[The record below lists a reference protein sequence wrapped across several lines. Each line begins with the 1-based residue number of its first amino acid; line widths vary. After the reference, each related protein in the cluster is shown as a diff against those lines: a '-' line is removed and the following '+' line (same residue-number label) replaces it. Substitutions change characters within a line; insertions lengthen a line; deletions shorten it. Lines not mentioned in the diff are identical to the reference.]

1 MPHDNAGT
9 MRRKLSFR
17 RTFREAFS
25 QVFGQFRSLAKLAL
39 LPMVLS
45 LGISA
50 VVFAMT
56 SVEPKIKGLFLYTT
70 SLHLLGFLPFTIFG
84 VACCRQILLGEK
96 VGLIPRPLLGRR
108 QRIWF
113 TYSLLSIVILAL
125 PFTALFLPWILFA
138 IFTNPILALL
148 QLMTVPVR
156 VIMPWQ
162 LFTWTF
168 TRDDLLFRLGFFP
181 QSGRFGTFFPHS
193 GEISFMVTEQYLWF
207 WSGFLLLMIV
217 LMRFSLALPGL
228 AVDDRPGEAPDHRLG
243 LSGAWRLARGSGLKL
258 IALLFLLAG
267 LAMAARSLF
276 LFASP
281 KIYHSLNNLTGFL
294 PKHDD
299 EHFALTFFAPI
310 HIGEF
315 AVIYLCIAVVCAALC
330 SAYAQLRGWDGQAP
344 VASETKNPGARS
356 A

>member
-1 MPHDNAGT
+1 MPHDSTPA

-96 VGLIPRPLLGRR
+96 AGLIPRPLLGRR

-113 TYSLLSIVILAL
+113 IYSVVSIVILAT
-125 PFTALFLPWILFA
+125 PFTALFWPAIAFA
-138 IFTNPILALL
+138 IAANPILALVL
-148 QLMTVPVR
+148 LMAPPVR

-162 LFTWTF
+162 LFTSTF
-168 TRDDLLFRLGFFP
+168 PGDDLLSRLRFFP
-181 QSGRFGTFFPHS
+181 HAGHFGTFFPYA
-193 GEISFMVTEQYLWF
+193 GEISFMVTSQYLWF
-207 WSGFLLLMIV
+207 WGIFLLLLLT
-217 LMRFSLALPGL
+217 LMRFSLVLPGL
-228 AVDDRPGEAPDHRLG
+228 AVDDRHGEVTDYRLG
-243 LSGAWRLARGSGLKL
+243 LFGAWRLARRNGLKL
-258 IALLFLLAG
+258 IAILLVLAV
-267 LAMAARSLF
+267 LAMATRTLF
-276 LFASP
+276 LFITTKFYRLLFDLAD
-281 KIYHSLNNLTGFL
+281 FL
-294 PKHDD
+294 PIQNDIFRWLFIK
-299 EHFALTFFAPI
+299 APV

-344 VASETKNPGARS
+344 EAPETKNPDARP